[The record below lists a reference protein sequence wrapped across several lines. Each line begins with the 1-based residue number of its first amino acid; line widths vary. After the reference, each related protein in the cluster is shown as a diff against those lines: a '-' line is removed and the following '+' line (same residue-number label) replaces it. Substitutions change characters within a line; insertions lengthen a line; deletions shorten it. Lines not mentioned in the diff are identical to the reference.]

1 MNELRLEY
9 NGLNFLY
16 FKTNKK
22 NVDEA
27 YMDFE
32 MALTSVGIIY
42 DNANPVYLEV
52 TDDNYNVLDSEGE
65 EK

>member
-1 MNELRLEY
+1 MNELRIEY

-22 NVDEA
+22 SVDEA

-42 DNANPVYLEV
+42 DNANPFI
-52 TDDNYNVLDSEGE
+52 
-65 EK
+65 